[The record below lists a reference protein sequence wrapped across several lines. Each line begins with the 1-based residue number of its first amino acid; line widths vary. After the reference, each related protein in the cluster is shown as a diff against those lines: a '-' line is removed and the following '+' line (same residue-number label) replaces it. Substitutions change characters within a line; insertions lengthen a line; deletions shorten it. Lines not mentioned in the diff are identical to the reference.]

1 MIHFQDAVTDGFHVI
16 TLDYFYVVLPCANYN
31 TYMIRPS
38 GVICLFVACRVK
50 YVVAGQGNI
59 GIIFRPAT
67 KLVEK
72 TDAAAAS
79 EYTQVLGVE
88 LELPVAGQQATA
100 REPEPAGTTAEGE
113 TQPVTISNAQRLQ
126 TALTILQYLEDH
138 DVLGDVVSVDV
149 TDMGSVKMQYG
160 QRFQIQLGDTTQMA
174 YKIEM
179 ALAAVAQLADH
190 DRGTLDVSFIVRQ
203 EVVYTPRSD

>member
-1 MIHFQDAVTDGFHVI
+1 
-16 TLDYFYVVLPCANYN
+16 
-31 TYMIRPS
+31 
-38 GVICLFVACRVK
+38 
-50 YVVAGQGNI
+50 
-59 GIIFRPAT
+59 
-67 KLVEK
+67 
-72 TDAAAAS
+72 
-79 EYTQVLGVE
+79 
-88 LELPVAGQQATA
+88 
-100 REPEPAGTTAEGE
+100 
-113 TQPVTISNAQRLQ
+113 
-126 TALTILQYLEDH
+126 
-138 DVLGDVVSVDV
+138 VDV